1 MTDLTAN
8 LPRLKLTKHEER
20 RIKGGHLWIYSNEV
34 DTVATPLK
42 NFTPGQ
48 QAVVESATGQF
59 LGVAYVNPHSLI
71 CGRIISR
78 DHHVLDRSLLVHR
91 INIALSLR
99 ELMFPQP
106 YYRLVYGESDLLP
119 GLVVDR
125 FGDHL
130 VVQIT
135 TAGMEAVKDEI
146 VSALD
151 KVIKPASILLRND
164 SSARSFEN
172 LPSEVI
178 VAAGNPP
185 KEVELIENGVRFLA
199 PLHDGQKTGWFYDQR
214 PNREWLRGLVKGKRV
229 LDVFSYV
236 GAFGVQALSFGAAE
250 VCCVDASEFALDTA
264 ERNAALNGGADRF
277 MTVQGDAFDAL
288 KELKAADERFDVV
301 IVDPPA
307 FIKRKKD
314 LAEGINAY
322 RRINELAMRLLPKD
336 GLLLAGSCSMHLPR
350 EELHE
355 VVRASGRHLDRHVQ
369 ILAEGMQGAD
379 HPVHPA
385 IPETRYLKA
394 FLARVVLP

>member
-1 MTDLTAN
+1 MSEITAH
-8 LPRLKLTKHEER
+8 LPRLKLAKNEER
-20 RIKGGHLWIYSNEV
+20 RIKSGHLWIYSNEV
-34 DTVATPLK
+34 DTTATPLK
-42 NFTPGQ
+42 QFEAGQ
-48 QAVVESATGQF
+48 QVVVESHSGHF
-59 LGVAYVNPHSLI
+59 LGLAYVNPQSLI

-78 DHHVLDRSLLVHR
+78 EHQLLDRSLLVHR
-91 INIALSLR
+91 IKVALGLR
-99 ELMFPQP
+99 ELLFPQP
-106 YYRLVYGESDLLP
+106 FYRLIYGESDLLP

-130 VVQIT
+130 VVQIS

-146 VSALD
+146 IAALD
-151 KVIKPASILLRND
+151 KTIKPTSILLRND
-164 SSARSFEN
+164 GGARDFEH
-172 LPSEVI
+172 LTKEVL
-178 VAAGNPP
+178 VAKGTPP
-185 KEVELIENGVRFLA
+185 KEVALVENGVNFMA
-199 PLHDGQKTGWFYDQR
+199 PLYDGQKTGWFYDQR

-250 VCCVDASEFALDTA
+250 VWSVDASEFALDAA

-277 MTVQGDAFDAL
+277 TTVQGDAFESL
-288 KELKAADERFDVV
+288 KSLKAAEERFDIV

-314 LAEGINAY
+314 MSQGSNAY
-322 RRINELAMRLLPKD
+322 RRINELAMRLLAKD
-336 GLLLAGSCSMHLPR
+336 GLLLSGSCSMHLPR
-350 EELHE
+350 EDLQDI
-355 VVRASGRHLDRHVQ
+355 VRASGRHLDRHVQ

-379 HPVHPA
+379 HPVHPS